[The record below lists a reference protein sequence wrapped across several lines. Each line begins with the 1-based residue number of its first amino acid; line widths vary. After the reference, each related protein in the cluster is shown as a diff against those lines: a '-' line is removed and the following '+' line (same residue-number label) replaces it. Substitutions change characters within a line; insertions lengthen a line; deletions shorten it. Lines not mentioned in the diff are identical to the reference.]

1 MRRFSSNPGRK
12 FILLTLVV
20 GVLCTIPF
28 SITRSK
34 YVWKDDI
41 VITLDV
47 RYSDQILSSLLPPNL
62 PASDW
67 ILSLA
72 NIQATRQNDGLLLC
86 AEQGYQLPEEIT
98 VLIGTDT
105 YTVHTN
111 GQENPG
117 GIAFAPE
124 TGMLSISSILIAENP
139 TSITVIASAEQTVPA
154 EGTAMPSVS
163 PEPLATIEPTE
174 QATHTAT
181 VKPTEQVTPT
191 ATTKP
196 TEQVTPAA
204 TTKHTEQVTPAATT
218 KHTEQVTP
226 AATTKP
232 TEQVTPAATIQ
243 PTEQVTPA
251 ATIQPT
257 EQAALVA
264 TLQPTEQAALAA
276 TTKHTEQV
284 TPTATLKPTEQVTPT
299 ATLKPTEQATP
310 AATTKPP
317 EPTVSTTLAPTSE
330 PVSDTSAVESANATS
345 SLPDDTQ
352 IAS

>member
-47 RYSDQILSSLLPPNL
+47 RYSDQILTSLLPPNL

-72 NIQATRQNDGLLLC
+72 NIQATLQNDGLILC

-181 VKPTEQVTPT
+181 VNPTDQVTPTATTKPTEQVTPA

-218 KHTEQVTP
+218 K
-226 AATTKP
+226 
-232 TEQVTPAATIQ
+232 

-284 TPTATLKPTEQVTPT
+284 TPTATLKPTEQ
-299 ATLKPTEQATP
+299 ATP

-317 EPTVSTTLAPTSE
+317 EPAVSTTLAPTSE

>member
-47 RYSDQILSSLLPPNL
+47 RYSDQILTSLLPPNL
-62 PASDW
+62 SASDW

-72 NIQATRQNDGLLLC
+72 NIQATRQNDGLILC

-139 TSITVIASAEQTVPA
+139 TSITVIASAGQTVPA

-196 TEQVTPAA
+196 TEHVTPAA
-204 TTKHTEQVTPAATT
+204 TLKPTEQATHAATAKPTEQATPDATT
-218 KHTEQVTP
+218 KHN
-226 AATTKP
+226 
-232 TEQVTPAATIQ
+232 
-243 PTEQVTPA
+243 EQVTPA

>member
-47 RYSDQILSSLLPPNL
+47 RYSDQILTSLLPPNL

-72 NIQATRQNDGLLLC
+72 NIQATRQNDGLILC

-139 TSITVIASAEQTVPA
+139 TSITVIASAGQTVPA

-226 AATTKP
+226 TATLKP
-232 TEQVTPAATIQ
+232 TEQVTP
-243 PTEQVTPA
+243 
-251 ATIQPT
+251 
-257 EQAALVA
+257 
-264 TLQPTEQAALAA
+264 
-276 TTKHTEQV
+276 
-284 TPTATLKPTEQVTPT
+284 TAILKPTEQVTPT

-317 EPTVSTTLAPTSE
+317 EPAVSTTLAPTSE

>member
-20 GVLCTIPF
+20 GVICTIPF
-28 SITRSK
+28 SFTRSK

-47 RYSDQILSSLLPPNL
+47 RYSDQILTSLLPPNL

-72 NIQATRQNDGLLLC
+72 NIQATLQNDGLILC

-181 VKPTEQVTPT
+181 VNPTDQVTPT

-204 TTKHTEQVTPAATT
+204 TTK
-218 KHTEQVTP
+218 
-226 AATTKP
+226 
-232 TEQVTPAATIQ
+232 

-284 TPTATLKPTEQVTPT
+284 TPTATLKPTEQ
-299 ATLKPTEQATP
+299 ATP

-317 EPTVSTTLAPTSE
+317 EPAVSTTLAPTSE